1 MLIREP
7 DVHEIVGIGFGPSNL
22 SLAVAVREHPANL
35 QGRPISAIFFEKQP
49 EFGWHKSMLL
59 PNVTMQ
65 VSFLKDLATFR
76 NPVSRFTFVS
86 YLHQVGRL
94 PQFVNNQD
102 FFPTREEFH
111 DYLEWAESSFNDQV
125 CYGSEVVAIRQ
136 PPGVAAGARGYL
148 HLEVSDVAGA
158 VRTVA
163 ARNVVIST
171 GLVPRMPAGIPTDDR
186 VWHSSQFLRKF
197 KNTDPHQLKS
207 VAVVGA
213 GQSAAEITRFLYD
226 ELTHAQ
232 IYSIV
237 PSYGYSLADDT
248 PFANRVFDPDA
259 IDHYYFGTAQT
270 RDAFWRYH
278 RNTNY
283 SVVDSDVIRD
293 LFRRLYLESV
303 HNSKRLQFLNLTRL
317 SGISRAGSETR
328 LRLHSLID
336 NETQELSVDAVVCAT
351 GYDSMEPATL
361 LSALG
366 RHCLRDDTGR
376 LQVARDY
383 RLMTSPSLPGG
394 IYLQGGTEHSHGL
407 SASLLSNIAIRS
419 GEIVDSIVRRRT
431 EP

>member
-1 MLIREP
+1 
-7 DVHEIVGIGFGPSNL
+7 
-22 SLAVAVREHPANL
+22 
-35 QGRPISAIFFEKQP
+35 
-49 EFGWHKSMLL
+49 
-59 PNVTMQ
+59 
-65 VSFLKDLATFR
+65 
-76 NPVSRFTFVS
+76 
-86 YLHQVGRL
+86 
-94 PQFVNNQD
+94 
-102 FFPTREEFH
+102 
-111 DYLEWAESSFNDQV
+111 
-125 CYGSEVVAIRQ
+125 
-136 PPGVAAGARGYL
+136 
-148 HLEVSDVAGA
+148 
-158 VRTVA
+158 
-163 ARNVVIST
+163 
-171 GLVPRMPAGIPTDDR
+171 
-186 VWHSSQFLRKF
+186 
-197 KNTDPHQLKS
+197 
-207 VAVVGA
+207 VVGA

-361 LSALG
+361 LSDLG
-366 RHCLRDDTGR
+366 RHCLRDDAGR